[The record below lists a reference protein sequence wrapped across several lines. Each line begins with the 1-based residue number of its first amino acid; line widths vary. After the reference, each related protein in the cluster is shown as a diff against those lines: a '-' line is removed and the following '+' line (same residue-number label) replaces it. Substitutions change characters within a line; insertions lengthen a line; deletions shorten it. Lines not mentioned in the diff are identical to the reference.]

1 MIKTIMESRIW
12 QEKLFEKQSL
22 HLRAAILTIAYRLS
36 AEDL

>member
-1 MIKTIMESRIW
+1 MKRRAQ
-12 QEKLFEKQSL
+12 QEKLFEKKRL